1 MRMVRPAR
9 RNWQGWSGQFGS
21 TRGELGSME
30 NSNQTTAAPGTQVR
44 NIPETTFDS
53 VDGDFRIDLE
63 RIRFSP
69 YFSRLSAVTQVIPQA
84 GSGTV
89 IHNRLTHSLKV
100 TAVARSIAVSL
111 RDGAGD
117 EQTRRTISELGGC
130 DHIVAQAAA
139 SAHDLGHPPF
149 GHLGEQVLDRIARHR
164 LGLADGFEG
173 NAQTFRILTTLDNC
187 DATAQGLNLTAAVRA
202 AVLKYPWTRHEWRD
216 VEDAAPLLPRGVG
229 VDRGSGAL
237 KFSSYL
243 VNAPE
248 MAAVKARYPNIGR
261 HQQTVECSVMD
272 VADDIA
278 YSVHDLDDFYRAGVL
293 QHTTV
298 AAELEN
304 WLAHQH
310 SLASLDQEA
319 LETSLRTPGHSL
331 ELAWRRTYEKD
342 RWIADEDAFRESVI
356 RVQDG
361 LVEELLAIPFDAGVA
376 AERRVAA
383 FTRYWI
389 DRLKASIAVE
399 RNPNVRSGHVR
410 LTQDAWHDVVVLKF
424 VHNRFVLDRPDLTIY
439 QRGQARVLES
449 LVDGFHD
456 WLNDPD
462 DALRAPR
469 RLIDSVESTTQSY
482 VELRASGV
490 QQAVEWAD
498 ADIIRLGR
506 ARAVI
511 DYVASFTDAQAMSA
525 AALLGG
531 TADRNWNDGR
541 SL

>member
-1 MRMVRPAR
+1 M
-9 RNWQGWSGQFGS
+9 
-21 TRGELGSME
+21 
-30 NSNQTTAAPGTQVR
+30 TAAPSGTQVR
-44 NIPETTFDS
+44 RIPEATFDTVES
-53 VDGDFRIDLE
+53 DFRIDLE

-111 RDGAGD
+111 RDGAD
-117 EQTRRTISELGGC
+117 EQTRRTIAELGGC
-130 DHIVAQAAA
+130 DHIVAQSAAA
-139 SAHDLGHPPF
+139 AHDLGHPPF
-149 GHLGEQVLDRIARHR
+149 GHLGEQVLDRIARTR

-187 DATAQGLNLTAAVRA
+187 DATARGLNLTTAVRA

-216 VEDAAPLLPRGVG
+216 VEAPAPQLPRGVG
-229 VDRGSGAL
+229 VERADGAL
-237 KFSSYL
+237 KYSSYL
-243 VNAPE
+243 VNEAE
-248 MAAVKARYPNIGR
+248 MAEVKARYPNIGQ

-293 QHTTV
+293 QYTTV

-304 WLAHQH
+304 WLAHQQ
-310 SLASLDQEA
+310 SLASLDTVT
-319 LETSLRTPGHSL
+319 LESSLRTPGHSL
-331 ELAWRRTYEKD
+331 EQAWRHTYEKD
-342 RWIADEDAFRESVI
+342 QWIADEDAFREAVL
-356 RVQDG
+356 RVQEG
-361 LVEELLAIPFDAGVA
+361 LVEGLLAIPFDGGVA

-399 RNPNVRSGHVR
+399 ADPNVRSGHVR

-424 VHNRFVLDRPDLTIY
+424 VHTRFVLDRPDLTIY
-439 QRGQARVLES
+439 QRGQGRVLET
-449 LVDGFHD
+449 LVEGFHS
-456 WLNDPD
+456 WLGDPD
-462 DALRAPR
+462 DAVRAPR

-482 VELRASGV
+482 VELKASGLR
-490 QQAVEWAD
+490 QVEHWTD
-498 ADIIRLGR
+498 ADIVRFGR

-511 DYVASFTDAQAMSA
+511 DYIASFTDAQAMTA

-531 TADRNWNDGR
+531 TSDRHWNDGR

>member
-1 MRMVRPAR
+1 MLTT
-9 RNWQGWSGQFGS
+9 RNSRTGHD
-21 TRGELGSME
+21 RGELGAMDESEQM
-30 NSNQTTAAPGTQVR
+30 TAPPGTQAR
-44 NIPETTFDS
+44 KIPEHTFDS
-53 VDGDFRIDLE
+53 VESDFRIDLE

-111 RDGAGD
+111 RDGSD
-117 EQTRRTISELGGC
+117 EQTRATIAELGGC

-139 SAHDLGHPPF
+139 AAHDLGHPPF
-149 GHLGEQVLDRIARHR
+149 GHLGEEVLDRISRRR

-187 DATAQGLNLTAAVRA
+187 EATEHGLNLTSAVRA
-202 AVLKYPWTRHEWRD
+202 AVLKYPWTRHEWRG
-216 VEDAAPLLPRGVG
+216 VDAPAPLLPRGVG
-229 VDRGSGAL
+229 MDRSIGAL
-237 KFSSYL
+237 KFSTYL
-243 VNAPE
+243 ANAAE
-248 MAAVKARYPNIGR
+248 MAEVEASYPNIGR

-293 QHTTV
+293 QYTTV

-304 WLAHQH
+304 WLAHQQ
-310 SLASLDQEA
+310 SLASLDTA
-319 LETSLRTPGHSL
+319 TLSSSLRTPGHSL

-342 RWIADEDAFRESVI
+342 QWIADVDAFREAVA
-356 RVQDG
+356 RVQVG
-361 LVEELLAIPFDAGVA
+361 LVEGLLAIPFDGGVA

-383 FTRYWI
+383 FTSYWI

-424 VHNRFVLDRPDLTIY
+424 VHTRFVLDRPDLTIY
-439 QRGQARVLES
+439 QRGQARVLET
-449 LVDGFHD
+449 LVDGFHS
-456 WLNDPD
+456 WMNDPD
-462 DALRAPR
+462 DVLRAPR
-469 RLIDSVESTTQSY
+469 RLIDSVESTTQAY
-482 VELRASGV
+482 VELKASGIPE
-490 QQAVEWAD
+490 VEGWTSGD
-498 ADIIRLGR
+498 VLRLGR
-506 ARAVI
+506 SRAVI
-511 DYVASFTDAQAMSA
+511 DYIASFTDAQAIAA
-525 AALLGG
+525 AALLSGNS
-531 TADRNWNDGR
+531 DRHWNDGR

>member
-1 MRMVRPAR
+1 MDD
-9 RNWQGWSGQFGS
+9 S
-21 TRGELGSME
+21 E
-30 NSNQTTAAPGTQVR
+30 QTTAAPGTQVR
-44 NIPETTFDS
+44 KIPESAFGT
-53 VDGDFRIDLE
+53 VENDFRIDLE

-111 RDGAGD
+111 RDGAD
-117 EQTRRTISELGGC
+117 EQTTRTIAELGGC

-139 SAHDLGHPPF
+139 AAHDLGHPPF
-149 GHLGEQVLDRIARHR
+149 GHLGEQVLDRVARNR
-164 LGLADGFEG
+164 LGLTDGFEG
-173 NAQTFRILTTLDNC
+173 NAQTFRILTTLDNG
-187 DATAQGLNLTAAVRA
+187 DATDQGLNLTAAVRA

-216 VEDAAPLLPRGVG
+216 VEAAAPVLPRGVG
-229 VDRGSGAL
+229 VDRANGAL
-237 KFSSYL
+237 KYSSYL
-243 VNAPE
+243 LNGAE
-248 MAAVKARYPNIGR
+248 MEAVKARYPNIER

-304 WLAHQH
+304 WLAHQQ
-310 SLASLDQEA
+310 SLASLDQET
-319 LETSLRTPGHSL
+319 LQSSLRTPGHSL
-331 ELAWRRTYEKD
+331 ELAWRHTCAKD
-342 RWIADEDAFRESVI
+342 RWIADEDAFRDAVI

-361 LVEELLAIPFDAGVA
+361 LVEGLLAIPFDGGVA

-383 FTRYWI
+383 FTQFWI

-399 RNPNVRSGHVR
+399 KQPNVRSGHVR

-424 VHNRFVLDRPDLTIY
+424 VHTRFVLDRPDLTIY
-439 QRGQARVLES
+439 QRGQGRVLES
-449 LVDGFHD
+449 LVDGFHA

-462 DALRAPR
+462 DAVRAPR

-482 VELRASGV
+482 LDLRASDLAEARG
-490 QQAVEWAD
+490 WGD
-498 ADIIRLGR
+498 ADVVRFGK

-531 TADRNWNDGR
+531 TSDRHWNDGR

>member
-1 MRMVRPAR
+1 
-9 RNWQGWSGQFGS
+9 
-21 TRGELGSME
+21 ME
-30 NSNQTTAAPGTQVR
+30 HTVQTTAAAGTETR
-44 NIPETTFDS
+44 GIPEATSDTI
-53 VDGDFRIDLE
+53 DGDFRIDLE

-69 YFSRLSAVTQVIPQA
+69 YFSRLSAVTQVVPQA

-111 RDGAGD
+111 RDGGGD

-229 VDRGSGAL
+229 VERAGGAL
-237 KFSSYL
+237 KYSSYL
-243 VNAPE
+243 VNAAE
-248 MAAVKARYPNIGR
+248 MAAVKAHYPNIGK

-304 WLAHQH
+304 WLAHQQA
-310 SLASLDQEA
+310 LASLDDA
-319 LETSLRTPGHSL
+319 SLETSLRTPGHSL
-331 ELAWRRTYEKD
+331 ELAWRRTSEKD
-342 RWIADEDAFRESVI
+342 RWIADEDAFREAVI

-361 LVEELLAIPFDAGVA
+361 LVEGLLAIPFDGGVA

-383 FTRYWI
+383 FTRFWI

-399 RNPNVRSGHVR
+399 KSPNVRSGHVR

-439 QRGQARVLES
+439 QRGQARVLEL
-449 LVDGFHD
+449 LVEGFHD

-469 RLIDSVESTTQSY
+469 RLMDSVESTTLSY
-482 VELRASGV
+482 FDLRATGIPE
-490 QQAVEWAD
+490 AAD
-498 ADIIRLGR
+498 WSDDDIVRFGR

-511 DYVASFTDAQAMSA
+511 DYVASFTDAQAMAA
-525 AALLGG
+525 AALIGG
-531 TADRNWNDGR
+531 TSDRHWNDGR
-541 SL
+541 NL